1 MMSNTTQTLPRPPK
15 MGAHVPPWSGDQ
27 TLKLP
32 IAHRQINLLIFE
44 DKSESTLYIFRFARP
59 MMEVSKQQS
68 LNKLSLSL
76 WNLDL
81 FF

>member
-1 MMSNTTQTLPRPPK
+1 
-15 MGAHVPPWSGDQ
+15 MGTHVPPWAEDQ

-32 IAHRQINLLIFE
+32 IAHHQTHLLICE
-44 DKSESTLYIFRFARP
+44 DKSTLYIFRFARQ